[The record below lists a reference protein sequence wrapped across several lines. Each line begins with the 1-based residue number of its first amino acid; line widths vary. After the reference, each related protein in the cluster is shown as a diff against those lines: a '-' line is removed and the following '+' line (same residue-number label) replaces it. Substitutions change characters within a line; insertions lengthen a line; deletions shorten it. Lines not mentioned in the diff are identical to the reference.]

1 MTKTD
6 LINDI
11 AFEMSNILTPE
22 QIDKVKIVFLVKM
35 QDFDLTE
42 TKQLPMVEEHDNE
55 WLMKRYWIDAAA
67 VGLKESTMRGYL
79 GRIKEFFDFTGKN
92 YKYITA
98 QDITDFLAI
107 KAYRDHISQ
116 NYKSTLY
123 RYLCTFFGWAFR
135 KKHIVDNIADGVDKV
150 KQVQAQKKRLTDE
163 EVEDIRDVLETPKE
177 KALFELML
185 CTGMRVGEISNLNI
199 SDLDLT
205 HKTVN
210 IWGEKSNKYRT
221 GMLTPKAVKALRNYI
236 GNRPGTDPVFLADRA
251 PHNRMREYGI
261 EKLAKELAVR
271 GGVTRLT
278 ATVHIYR
285 KTFAS
290 VLYRKTGDVM
300 LVSKLLG
307 HSNPEITVKY
317 YLVDDIEEMQNKYN
331 KVA

>member
-11 AFEMSNILTPE
+11 AFEMNDILTPE

-35 QDFDLTE
+35 QDYDISAVR
-42 TKQLPMVEEHDNE
+42 QLPMVEEHDNE
-55 WLMKRYWIDAAA
+55 WLMKRYWIDSVAA
-67 VGLKESTMRGYL
+67 GLSESTIRGYI
-79 GRIKEFFDFTGKN
+79 GRIKEFFDYAGKN
-92 YKYITA
+92 YKYVTA

-116 NYKSTLY
+116 NYKSTIY
-123 RYLCTFFGWAFR
+123 RYLSTFFSWAYR
-135 KKHIVDNIADGVDKV
+135 KEHITKNVADGVDKV
-150 KQVQAQKKRLTDE
+150 KQIQAQKKRLTDE
-163 EVEDIRDVLETPKE
+163 EIEDIRDVLAAPKE

-185 CTGMRVGEISNLNI
+185 CTGMRVGEIAHLNI
-199 SDLDLT
+199 SDLDLI
-205 HKTVN
+205 HKTIT

-221 GMLTPKAVKALRNYI
+221 GMLTPKAVKALKNYI

-261 EKLAKELAVR
+261 EKLAKEMAVC

-300 LVSKLLG
+300 LVSRLLG